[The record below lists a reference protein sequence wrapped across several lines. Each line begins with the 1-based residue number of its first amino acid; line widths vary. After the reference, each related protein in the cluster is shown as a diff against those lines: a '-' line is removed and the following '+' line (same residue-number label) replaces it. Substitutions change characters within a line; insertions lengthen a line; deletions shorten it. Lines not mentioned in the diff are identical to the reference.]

1 MVEPSQQQ
9 AVSPAQHRAAWSV
22 IVVSNFL
29 LSFGF
34 GVWQALFNN
43 FAVEELTL
51 GATQVGL
58 IQSIREVPGLL
69 GFGVSLL
76 ALLMTEMRTAG
87 LSIILMGIGIV
98 LTGTVGSM
106 PGLVTSTLVMSFG
119 FHYFVSAN
127 ASSVLL
133 LVDREKGPTVLARLR
148 SLGALFAL
156 VTSGFVFLT
165 FNALQFRN
173 TYYVV
178 GALIILGGLALQPW
192 IKQPVRLERS
202 KRRAPIRKRYWLYYV
217 LEFLMGSR
225 RHIFTTFATYLLVKD
240 HAVALQTIT
249 LLLLINNLIGTF
261 VFRHFG
267 KIIDRFGERRV
278 LTFNFVALILVFLG
292 YAFISWLPLLF
303 VFFVADH
310 LLFGFR
316 IALETYFQ
324 KIALRPED
332 ITPNLSLGQG
342 INHIAAVIIPVAGGI
357 VWETIGARFTF
368 IAGVVIAVVTLVLAQ
383 WMRTDSGE
391 TVGG

>member
-1 MVEPSQQQ
+1 VVESAQHQ
-9 AVSPAQHRAAWSV
+9 AVSTAQRRTAWV
-22 IVVSNFL
+22 FIVASNFL

-69 GFGVSLL
+69 GFGVGLL

-87 LSIILMGIGIV
+87 LSIILMGIGIT
-98 LTGTVGSM
+98 LTGTVGGM
-106 PGLVTSTLVMSFG
+106 PGLVASTLVMSFG
-119 FHYFVSAN
+119 FHYFASAN
-127 ASSVLL
+127 SSSVLL
-133 LVDREKGPTVLARLR
+133 LVDQEKGPTVLARLR
-148 SLGALFAL
+148 SLSALFAL
-156 VTSGFVFLT
+156 ITSGFVFLT

-178 GALIILGGLALQPW
+178 GTVVILGGLALQPW
-192 IKQPVRLERS
+192 IKQPVRPDRS
-202 KRRAPIRKRYWLYYV
+202 KRRTPIRKRYWLYYL

-240 HAVALQTIT
+240 HAVAIQTIT
-249 LLLLINNLIGTF
+249 LLLLLNNLLGTF
-261 VFRHFG
+261 VFRQFG

-278 LTFNFVALILVFLG
+278 LTFNFVVLILVFLG

-303 VFFVADH
+303 ILFVADN

-324 KIALRPED
+324 KTALRPED

-342 INHIAAVIIPVAGGI
+342 INHIAAVIIPVVGGI
-357 VWETIGARFTF
+357 VWETIGARYTF
-368 IAGVVIAVVTLVLAQ
+368 IGGVVIAVVTLVLAQ
-383 WMRTDSGE
+383 WVRTGSRE
-391 TVGG
+391 AVEN